1 VRGLLMMTVLL
12 LAATLASS
20 ASANWLALCT
30 SADGL
35 VPCQGCGTTA
45 AQASEICFA
54 KCYYGSH
61 AIPHNVNPSNCTPE
75 SLGKGTHPE
84 FVRTQVFSDS
94 KGCLHIWWHQI
105 YYDEGYC
112 QNPTVA
118 GEGEIRAYEGEWT
131 NIISLVIEANDCVVT
146 AFTDNSIWKSCDG
159 THLNGGG
166 NSIKLYPPPT
176 PPQSPPPQMSSR
188 SHAKKRSTVAPVAT
202 VSKMIPCREGG
213 LRVAFKTG
221 GCYMT
226 PSGDYPG
233 GGGDSRPCAPGDMCT
248 RIPQ

>member
-1 VRGLLMMTVLL
+1 MMTVLL
-12 LAATLASS
+12 LTATVASS
-20 ASANWLALCT
+20 ASANSWLALCT
-30 SADGL
+30 SADGQ
-35 VPCQGCGTTA
+35 VQCQGCGTTA

-61 AIPHNVNPSNCTPE
+61 AIPHNVKPSNCTPE

-84 FVRTQVFSDS
+84 FVRTQYFGDD

-105 YYDEGYC
+105 YYDKGYC
-112 QNPTVA
+112 QNQTVA
-118 GEGEIRAYEGEWT
+118 GAGEIRAYEGEWT
-131 NIISLVIEANDCVVT
+131 NIISLVIQANDCVVT

-166 NSIKLYPPPT
+166 DSVKLYPPP
-176 PPQSPPPQMSSR
+176 PPPQPAR
-188 SHAKKRSTVAPVAT
+188 RSTNRMTKRIVPVSAT
-202 VSKMIPCREGG
+202 VSEMIPCREGG
-213 LRVAFKTG
+213 LRVAFKNG

-233 GGGDSRPCAPGDMCT
+233 GGGDSRPCAPGDICT